1 MREIIYREEKEEKG
15 VYRNYKWEMGDITH
29 HDSIF
34 Y

>member
-1 MREIIYREEKEEKG
+1 MREIYIEKEREEKG
-15 VYRNYKWEMGDITH
+15 VYRNYKWEMGNSTH